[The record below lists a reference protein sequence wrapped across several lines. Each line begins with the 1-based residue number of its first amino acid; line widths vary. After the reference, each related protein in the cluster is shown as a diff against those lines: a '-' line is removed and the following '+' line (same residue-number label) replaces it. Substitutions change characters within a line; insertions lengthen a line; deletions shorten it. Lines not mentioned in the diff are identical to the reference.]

1 MKAKFAVVMLV
12 CADLERSRDFYRDV
26 LGLNVKTS
34 EIPHRVDFELG
45 DGMLL
50 GLHPKNEFLT
60 VRPGSLQLS
69 FTVENLDRFVGEAR
83 RAGVPIF
90 QDPYDDSFG
99 RVAIISDPDGYP
111 VQVVT
116 YSHKP

>member
-1 MKAKFAVVMLV
+1 MLV

-26 LGLNVKTS
+26 LGLDVKTN
-34 EIPHRVDFELG
+34 EIPYRVDFELAE
-45 DGMLL
+45 GMLL
-50 GLHPKNEFLT
+50 GLHPKTEILT
-60 VRPGSLQLS
+60 VRPGSVQLS
-69 FTVENLDRFVGEAR
+69 FTVENVDRFVGEAR
-83 RAGVPIF
+83 KATVPIF

-116 YSHKP
+116 YSKRP

>member
-1 MKAKFAVVMLV
+1 MLV
-12 CADLERSRDFYRDV
+12 CSDLQRSRDFYTDV
-26 LGLNVKTS
+26 LGLEIKTS
-34 EIPHRVDFELG
+34 ELPHLVEFELG
-45 DGMLL
+45 EGTLL
-50 GLHPKNEFLT
+50 GLHARTEILT

-69 FTVENLDRFVGEAR
+69 FQVDNVDRFVGEAR

-99 RVAIISDPDGYP
+99 RVATISDPDGYP

-116 YSHKP
+116 YSQAR